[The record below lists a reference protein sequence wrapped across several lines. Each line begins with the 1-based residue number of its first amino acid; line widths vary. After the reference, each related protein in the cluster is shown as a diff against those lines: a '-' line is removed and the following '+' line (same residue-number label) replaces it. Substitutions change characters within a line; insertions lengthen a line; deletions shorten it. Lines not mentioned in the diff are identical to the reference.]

1 MGEKA
6 YPLEPK
12 TVKKVST
19 PFRKITTQIPVPES
33 LQVLEDLARYE
44 PRAMGGQPPIVWDR
58 AEGFQV
64 YDRYGNQ
71 WLDWSSGVLVTNVG
85 HSHPKIVDAVIEQAK
100 KRLLHNYLFS
110 LQGARPSGEEA
121 CRSCS
126 RRTG

>member
-1 MGEKA
+1 MEEKA

-33 LQVLEDLARYE
+33 LRVLEDLARYE

-100 KRLLHNYLFS
+100 NVCSITTAFPPR
-110 LQGARPSGEEA
+110 GAPVW
-121 CRSCS
+121 
-126 RRTG
+126 